1 MPKSVLNCTL
11 TVSQGKYAFDPV
23 SKVLSWDVGKMEAQ
37 RASPNMRGT
46 VKHRIK
52 MHYFSSKTNIYFFFV
67 QLTLQS
73 TASIPESNPTIS
85 VGFVISQMA
94 ISGLKVSRLDLFG
107 EKYKPFKGVKYMT
120 KAGRFQVRM

>member
-46 VKHRIK
+46 VKHIFLYQFMLHIFIK
-52 MHYFSSKTNIYFFFV
+52 
-67 QLTLQS
+67 
-73 TASIPESNPTIS
+73 IS
-85 VGFVISQMA
+85 CPVDPPRHCINS
-94 ISGLKVSRLDLFG
+94 
-107 EKYKPFKGVKYMT
+107 
-120 KAGRFQVRM
+120 

>member
-46 VKHRIK
+46 VKHI
-52 MHYFSSKTNIYFFFV
+52 FFFV
-67 QLTLQS
+67 PIYAQYIYYNFLPS
-73 TASIPESNPTIS
+73 
-85 VGFVISQMA
+85 
-94 ISGLKVSRLDLFG
+94 
-107 EKYKPFKGVKYMT
+107 
-120 KAGRFQVRM
+120 

>member
-46 VKHRIK
+46 VNHI
-52 MHYFSSKTNIYFFFV
+52 FFV
-67 QLTLQS
+67 PIYAQYIYYNFLPS
-73 TASIPESNPTIS
+73 
-85 VGFVISQMA
+85 
-94 ISGLKVSRLDLFG
+94 
-107 EKYKPFKGVKYMT
+107 
-120 KAGRFQVRM
+120 

>member
-46 VKHRIK
+46 VKHI
-52 MHYFSSKTNIYFFFV
+52 FFV
-67 QLTLQS
+67 PIYAQYIYYNFLPS
-73 TASIPESNPTIS
+73 
-85 VGFVISQMA
+85 
-94 ISGLKVSRLDLFG
+94 
-107 EKYKPFKGVKYMT
+107 
-120 KAGRFQVRM
+120 